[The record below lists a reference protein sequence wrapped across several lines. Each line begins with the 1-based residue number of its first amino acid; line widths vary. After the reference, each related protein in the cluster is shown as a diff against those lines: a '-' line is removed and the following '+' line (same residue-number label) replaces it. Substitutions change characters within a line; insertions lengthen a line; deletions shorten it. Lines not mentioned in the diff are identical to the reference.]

1 MINLT
6 IGERIRFVRKSEN
19 IHLTL
24 EKFGERIGMKKSS
37 LSQVENG
44 INSATD
50 QTIKA
55 VCREFN
61 VDYIWLTTGE
71 GEPFIENDD
80 YVADI
85 LDMIM
90 KNEKE
95 KHKNLFKLMSKLTEN
110 DLCAIENILDTYC
123 EIKKEADD

>member
-1 MINLT
+1 MT
-6 IGERIRFVRKSEN
+6 EGERIKYIRTSKEFD
-19 IHLTL
+19 LTL
-24 EKFGERIGMKKSS
+24 EKFGEKIGVTKTAISNIEKGKRNVTEQMR
-37 LSQVENG
+37 
-44 INSATD
+44 
-50 QTIKA
+50 KA

-95 KHKNLFKLMSKLTEN
+95 KHKNLFKLMSRLTED

>member
-1 MINLT
+1 MT